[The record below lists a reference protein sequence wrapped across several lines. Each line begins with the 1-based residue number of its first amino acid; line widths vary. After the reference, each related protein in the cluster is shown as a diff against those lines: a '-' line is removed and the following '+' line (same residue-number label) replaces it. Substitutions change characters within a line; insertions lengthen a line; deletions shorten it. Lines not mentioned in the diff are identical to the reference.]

1 MSGFFT
7 FLEHAVNGVAESIAM
22 KQAMGPASAS
32 PGRGGKLKKRGK
44 ADGEECTPCA
54 AMGEVDAMR
63 KSMGFSTK

>member
-7 FLEHAVNGVAESIAM
+7 FLEHAVNGVAESIAI
-22 KQAMGPASAS
+22 KQAQGSTPTST
-32 PGRGGKLKKRGK
+32 GRGKLKKRGGG
-44 ADGEECTPCA
+44 GEECTPCA